1 MNRKT
6 RKRSVRGNNK
16 QTRKKSFYL
25 GAALLIST
33 AIGGCGSHT
42 PKVNDSGPD
51 NGSLI
56 DGSRKD
62 AVKKHV
68 DSGLDTKKPKDAQAD
83 QAIADAAQDSNA
95 SVDAGVDLKAD
106 APIDSGLDLQD
117 AKITD
122 SISTPDVADAGVDAL
137 PDSVADSTSDACVAD
152 DSSLMCG
159 GTPIFSDFLTLGQS
173 FDLITDTTT
182 QNVVYQLRLDS
193 VESLDGIMSAKI
205 SIIDTCF
212 NTIKNE
218 EIELLATKSITLG
231 SQTIEVTVDKA
242 AAGPAPNDAGAA
254 WGIAKITVVVPC
266 SAGDGGPSDAIQS
279 DTGVNEAGATDAG
292 MNDATSG

>member
-6 RKRSVRGNNK
+6 RKQSLKDNK
-16 QTRKKSFYL
+16 QTMKKSLFL
-25 GAALLIST
+25 GAALLLST
-33 AIGGCGSHT
+33 AIGSCGDNSNST
-42 PKVNDSGPD
+42 NSDSGPD
-51 NGSLI
+51 HGALI
-56 DGSRKD
+56 DSSRKD
-62 AVKKHV
+62 TRNKQ
-68 DSGLDTKKPKDAQAD
+68 DSSVDTKKSKDAGSD
-83 QAIADAAQDSNA
+83 QAIADAAKDSIA

-106 APIDSGLDLQD
+106 APIDSGVDLPD
-117 AKITD
+117 ANISD
-122 SISTPDVADAGVDAL
+122 SLSTPDVAGVDAL
-137 PDSVADSTSDACVAD
+137 PDSVADSSTVCVAD

-159 GTPIFSDFLTLGQS
+159 STPIFSDFLTLGQS

-193 VESLDGIMSAKI
+193 VESSNGTMSAKI

-231 SQTIEVTVDKA
+231 NQTIEITVDKA
-242 AAGPAPNDAGAA
+242 AAGPAPNDAGNA